1 MKSSCVVK
9 YDTNVPAAVKVGVSW
24 SASFV
29 GIFSLLRDQLWG
41 LAGLCVVA
49 AILITDTKEVADLQ
63 YLRPWLIAVAS
74 VAIWFA
80 PSSKATSGERQI

>member
-1 MKSSCVVK
+1 MKSSRVVK
-9 YDTNVPAAVKVGVSW
+9 HAANFLATGKVGFSW
-24 SASFV
+24 SAFFFW
-29 GIFSLLRDQLWG
+29 ILLLLRDQLCG

-49 AILITDTKEVADLQ
+49 AILFTDVKEVADLQ

-80 PSSKATSGERQI
+80 PSSKETSGERQI